1 MEYKQ
6 TRWVCDFCKRDVKC
20 GDVPPSGWQE
30 VRMDMYGNVVHC
42 CADVACTSR
51 LELMCKNKELSEFA
65 P

>member
-1 MEYKQ
+1 MSPSS
-6 TRWVCDFCKRDVKC
+6 KRYAWIRV
-20 GDVPPSGWQE
+20 
-30 VRMDMYGNVVHC
+30 DMYGNVVHC